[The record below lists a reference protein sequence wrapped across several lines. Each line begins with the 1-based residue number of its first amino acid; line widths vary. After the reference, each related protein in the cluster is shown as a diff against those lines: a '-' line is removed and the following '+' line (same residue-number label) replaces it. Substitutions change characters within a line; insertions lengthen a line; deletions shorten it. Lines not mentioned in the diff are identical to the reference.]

1 MVAILTLSH
10 NVQCQIDL
18 GQSLLS
24 LYFHISSSAQCLGSH
39 AARPKLAGKF
49 PLANAGTRYTWV
61 HLGCIFLFCTHYPW
75 LYRRCTLSFCV
86 QRSASAPILPT
97 PGLMQTTAAVFVGTR
112 EPVSSSLS
120 VGNMTVA
127 LRRQPVIHQWL

>member
-61 HLGCIFLFCTHYPW
+61 HLGCILLFCTHYP
-75 LYRRCTLSFCV
+75 
-86 QRSASAPILPT
+86 
-97 PGLMQTTAAVFVGTR
+97 
-112 EPVSSSLS
+112 
-120 VGNMTVA
+120 
-127 LRRQPVIHQWL
+127 